1 MNIFQSSL
9 FGGTDTQKWEFGEN
23 VPLPDCPLEGPE
35 AVTKVRQINVVINGT
50 RYITGI
56 TCQPIKKKEVLSEN
70 LSEIFDKVANPVRN
84 LFE

>member
-9 FGGTDTQKWEFGEN
+9 FGGTDPQKWEIGEN
-23 VPLPDCPLEGPE
+23 IPLPDCPPEGPE
-35 AVTKVRQINVVINGT
+35 AVTEVRQINVVINGT

-56 TCQPIKKKEVLSEN
+56 TCQPMGRKEILSEN